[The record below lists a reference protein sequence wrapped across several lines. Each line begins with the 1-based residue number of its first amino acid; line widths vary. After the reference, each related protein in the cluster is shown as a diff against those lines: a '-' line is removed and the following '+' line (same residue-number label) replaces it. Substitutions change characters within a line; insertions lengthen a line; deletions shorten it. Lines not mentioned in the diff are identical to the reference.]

1 MRMNRS
7 RLYKN
12 TGKDNDELRRRRTDQ
27 SVELRKA
34 KKEQQLQKRRNVVV
48 ELEKTSPLKDHS
60 ETSSPPPSYDEI
72 VADMKSSDVNV
83 ALAATQTCRKTLSK
97 LRNPPIDEFFERG
110 AHKILVKL
118 LDSESDEMI
127 FEAAWALT
135 NIASGDSYHTGGVV
149 EAGAV
154 PKLIRLL
161 HHSDVRIAEQCI
173 WALGNV
179 AGDGTKHR
187 DMVIRQGVV
196 EPSLELLRRSW
207 DSPNVVSNV
216 AWMLS
221 NLCRNKN
228 PDPPLSTVRELLPA
242 FARLLMYPHSTEA
255 VVDTAW
261 ALSYASDCGGA
272 FIDEILK
279 SGCVYILVRHLGS
292 DFSNLVSPALRTIG
306 NLILG
311 TDQQT
316 QDTIDCGVMQYV
328 PKLLNSSRSNVV
340 KETCWMLSNITAGN
354 LDQIQTVLDAGVIPK
369 ILDIMREA
377 DFKVQK
383 EACWVINNIVV
394 GGSPEQLAFLLN
406 LGVLDSLSKMLTV
419 TDPGMIRQ
427 VLATLKKIFETAEAY
442 NQLENCC
449 LALERCGALGTLE
462 KLQDHQNEEIYL
474 EAYDFISLYFNDEEE
489 EQPHL
494 ATGEPSNSI
503 ANVDTPQTHS
513 DEFRFQPQQTGP
525 DFDF

>member
-1 MRMNRS
+1 MYRS

-12 TGKDNDELRRRRTDQ
+12 KGKDNEELRRRRTDQ

-34 KKEQQLQKRRNVVV
+34 KKEQQLQKRRNVGI
-48 ELEKTSPLKDHS
+48 EMEKTSPLKNHP
-60 ETSSPPPSYDEI
+60 ERLPPPSYEEI
-72 VADMKSSDVNV
+72 VAEMGSSDVNI
-83 ALAATQTCRKTLSK
+83 ALAATQNCRKTLSK

-110 AHKILVKL
+110 AHKILVDL
-118 LDSESDEMI
+118 LDSDSDEII

-135 NIASGDSYHTGGVV
+135 NIASGDSHHTKGVV

-154 PKLIRLL
+154 PKLIHLL
-161 HHSDVRIAEQCI
+161 SHSDIRVAEQCI

-179 AGDGTKHR
+179 AGDGTMYR
-187 DMVIRQGVV
+187 DMLIHKGVV
-196 EPSLELLRRSW
+196 LPSLDLLQRAW
-207 DSPNVVSNV
+207 GSPNVVSNV

-228 PDPPLSTVRELLPA
+228 PDPPLSTLQQLLPT
-242 FARLLMYPHSTEA
+242 FAQLLVYPHSPEA

-279 SGCVYILVRHLGS
+279 SGCVSTLVRHLGS
-292 DFSNLVSPALRTIG
+292 EFPNLVSPSLRTIG

-311 TDQQT
+311 TDKQT
-316 QDTIDCGVMQYV
+316 QDTIDCGVLQYV
-328 PKLLNSSRSNVV
+328 PRLLCSSRSNVV

-354 LDQIQTVLDAGVIPK
+354 LRQIQMVIDAGLIPK

-377 DFKVQK
+377 EFKVQK
-383 EACWVINNIVV
+383 EACWVINNIIV

-406 LGVLDSLSKMLTV
+406 LGVLDSLSKMLSV
-419 TDPGMIRQ
+419 TDPGVIKQ
-427 VLATLKKIFETAEAY
+427 VLSTLKKIFETAEAY

-449 LALERCGALGTLE
+449 LALERCGALGALE
-462 KLQDHQNEEIYL
+462 KLQDHQNEDIYL
-474 EAYDFISLYFNDEEE
+474 EAYNFISLYFNDEEE
-489 EQPHL
+489 EQSHSTTEKPN
-494 ATGEPSNSI
+494 TG
-503 ANVDTPQTHS
+503 VDDGSTIQQNS
-513 DEFRFQPQQTGP
+513 DEFRFQPQQTKP